1 MQVLLGGALLT
12 GLFFMYRFLAAI
24 FLALLLPITS
34 ATATERVRIGYGR
47 LLNNDVIGD
56 TQDRWRTGSYA
67 SSRIWGPEWTGVL
80 PSKFGELIELR
91 LGAEIISPEDITRFN
106 RDDRRYASS
115 ISVGVHTHYL
125 AKKTEVAIGAD
136 LVFVG
141 PQTGL
146 SGFQTSLHDAIGVEP
161 PSRSVLANQIDNS
174 IEPTLVVELGRS
186 FDVKENAHV
195 RPFFEARA
203 GVETLMRVGV
213 DLTFG
218 AFGRGELLVR
228 DPVTGQ
234 RYRSISNGWTG
245 FSTVIGADLTYVD
258 SSTYLPDNRGPAA
271 SDLRERVR
279 VGLQWQREES
289 KGTFLGVTW
298 LGEEFEGQS
307 GGQLVGSARLNFK
320 F

>member
-1 MQVLLGGALLT
+1 
-12 GLFFMYRFLAAI
+12 MYRYVLATL
-24 FLALLLPITS
+24 LASLLSITS
-34 ATATERVRIGYGR
+34 ASATERVRIGYGR
-47 LLNNDVIGD
+47 LLNNDVINGG
-56 TQDRWRTGSYA
+56 QDRWRTGSYA

-91 LGAEIISPEDITRFN
+91 LGAEIISPEDLTQFN

-115 ISVGVHTHYL
+115 LSVGVHTHYL
-125 AKKTEVAIGAD
+125 AKKTEVSIGAD
-136 LVFVG
+136 LVLVG
-141 PQTGL
+141 PDTGL
-146 SGFQTSLHDAIGVEP
+146 SGFQTALHDAIGVEP

-174 IEPTLVVELGRS
+174 IEPTFVLELGRS
-186 FDVKENAHV
+186 FDVKDNAHV
-195 RPFFEARA
+195 RPFIEARA

-228 DPVTGQ
+228 DPVSGH
-234 RYRSISNGWTG
+234 RYRSISQGWTG
-245 FSTVIGADLTYVD
+245 FSTVIGADLTYVE
-258 SSTYLPDNRGPAA
+258 SSTFLPDTRGPAA
-271 SDLRERVR
+271 SEIRERVR
-279 VGLQWQREES
+279 VGVQWQRDEG

-298 LGEEFEGQS
+298 LGEEFEGQA